1 MIVVRVVQT
10 GDLDALVALA
20 GETGPGLTTF
30 KPDRGALEARI
41 ARSRRTLDNH
51 AAPHEQGYLFVMEDS
66 ASGDIAGV
74 CGIETAVGLDQPFY
88 NYRVSTVVHASQDL
102 GIWTL
107 MRALNISHDLTGY
120 AELCSLFLSPRY
132 RASGVGG
139 LLSRSRFMFI
149 AQFRERFPQRICA
162 ELRGHFDAQ
171 GASPFWRA
179 VGSHFYQI
187 DFNAADYLSSHGRK
201 SFLAELMPRFPVYVD
216 LLSEEAQECVGL
228 THRDTLP
235 ARKMLEAEGL
245 RYENHVDIFDAGPV
259 LECHIADL
267 RTVRESV
274 VAPVEIVSA
283 SHACADGEREPARGN
298 EREAPRSLVS
308 NTSLD
313 DFRVGVAPGVVEA
326 GVFRMTSDEAAALGV
341 NAGDAVRVLT
351 MTHIPRQKQG
361 SA

>member
-10 GDLDALVALA
+10 GDVDALVALA
-20 GETGPGLTTF
+20 QETGPGLTTF
-30 KPDRGALEARI
+30 KPDRDALAERVE
-41 ARSRRTLDNH
+41 RVRRTLEDK
-51 AAPHEQGYLFVMEDS
+51 AVPHEKGYFFVMEDS
-66 ASGDIAGV
+66 QTKDIAGV
-74 CGIETAVGLDQPFY
+74 CGIETAVGLEQPFY

-102 GIWTL
+102 GIWTR

-120 AELCSLFLSPRY
+120 AEVCSLFLSPRY
-132 RASGVGG
+132 RAHGVGG

-162 ELRGHFDAQ
+162 ELRGHFDAD
-171 GASPFWRA
+171 GTSPFWRA

-201 SFLAELMPRFPVYVD
+201 SFLAELMPRFPVYVE
-216 LLSEEAQECVGL
+216 LLPDEAQQAIGL
-228 THRDTLP
+228 THSDTLP

-259 LECHIADL
+259 LECHVADL

-274 VAPVEIVSA
+274 VVPVEIAAVA
-283 SHACADGEREPARGN
+283 AQEGG
-298 EREAPRSLVS
+298 PRSLVS

-313 DFRVGVAPGVVEA
+313 DFRTGVAAGVVDH
-326 GVFRMTSDEAAALGV
+326 GVFRLTADEAVALNV
-341 NAGDAVRVLT
+341 KAGEPVRVL
-351 MTHIPRQKQG
+351 PLKQK
-361 SA
+361 